1 MDTRLYLRNTLKL
14 EQGGTG
20 TCCLALWCFRQ
31 LRFIRLQAFVGVY
44 RCHKYRRH
52 ICHLRQSMELPEP
65 QTFVRRRRTRG
76 QHPRASLESSGASA
90 RSPLWQDG
98 FRAQHNR
105 IVGRYLQEGH
115 HTRRGSSQEAPP
127 PYTAWVP
134 AFRQSIS
141 LPEPQ
146 TFVRRRQTRGQHPR
160 ASLES
165 SGASARSSLWQ
176 DGLLGPAFR
185 RLQAV
190 DARAQYNRMVGRYLQ
205 EAHYTPRG
213 SSVLER
219 GFLEDFEWMSTMQ
232 VDSSEHPDRVTR
244 QQVLQW
250 ISSEGLE
257 APQYDLLDLP
267 DQNEC

>member
-90 RSPLWQDG
+90 RS
-98 FRAQHNR
+98 
-105 IVGRYLQEGH
+105 
-115 HTRRGSSQEAPP
+115 SQ
-127 PYTAWVP
+127 
-134 AFRQSIS
+134 
-141 LPEPQ
+141 
-146 TFVRRRQTRGQHPR
+146 
-160 ASLES
+160 
-165 SGASARSSLWQ
+165 WQ

-232 VDSSEHPDRVTR
+232 VDLSEHPDRVTR
-244 QQVLQW
+244 QQVLRW
-250 ISSEGLE
+250 ISGSTVRPAGSS
-257 APQYDLLDLP
+257 
-267 DQNEC
+267 